1 MISIFV
7 ANLKIHC
14 PCSSHLRLLP
24 FNLYVANKLLNNNCL
39 ECNKSINKQMLRFRC
54 WMENQKSVFDCL
66 KVLLLQGKEQ
76 PKLLAYRQEVAAVVN
91 CGSFLSPLMRKQ
103 TEPCL

>member
-1 MISIFV
+1 
-7 ANLKIHC
+7 
-14 PCSSHLRLLP
+14 
-24 FNLYVANKLLNNNCL
+24 
-39 ECNKSINKQMLRFRC
+39 MLRVRC
-54 WMENQKSVFDCL
+54 RMENQKSVFDCF

-76 PKLLAYRQEVAAVVN
+76 PKLLAYRQEVAAVN